1 MPLAVPPLVIT
12 GEVLETVKVRVAV
25 PVPVLFVALK
35 ATLDV
40 PDAVGVPEI
49 NPVVV
54 FTVRPAG
61 KPDAPKLV
69 GELLAVIW

>member
-1 MPLAVPPLVIT
+1 VPLAVPPLVIS
-12 GEVLETVKVRVAV
+12 GAVLEMVKVRVAV

-35 ATLDV
+35 VTAEVSL
-40 PDAVGVPEI
+40 AVGVPEI
-49 NPVVV
+49 KPVVV
-54 FTVRPAG
+54 FTLRPAG